1 MPDTYNPENSAKLK
15 HLASLAAKTSTA
27 LAALD
32 TKYTG
37 AFRSLSVVG
46 NSVKFFTST
55 DASGTAVATFDW
67 PEEVFLDQSVTSL
80 VDNFTWSAATYPNST
95 NPNLDGKTVLV
106 LGVKGDKETN
116 PTVKYSFV
124 SLEKLIDVYTAGDNS
139 ININGYTVTVKISST
154 AGNLLEL
161 KADGLYVGSDP
172 TKLDKV
178 TGAVLGNIATFG
190 ASGIVVDSGVG
201 INDVDVSGKMDK
213 VTTAVSGNF
222 AIFGASGAVV
232 DSGVTFATDAEVNA
246 MLEIYFPSGG
256 SSNAGNGG

>member
-1 MPDTYNPENSAKLK
+1 MADTYNPENSAKLK

-32 TKYTG
+32 SKYTG
-37 AFRSLSVVG
+37 AFRSLSVNG
-46 NSVKFFTST
+46 NRVSFFTT
-55 DASGTAVATFDW
+55 NDASGTPAFYFDYA
-67 PEEVFLDQSVTSL
+67 EEVFLDQSVTSL
-80 VDNFTWSAATYPNST
+80 VDNFAWSAATYPGTT

-124 SLEKLIDVYTAGDNS
+124 SLEKLIDIYTAGDNS
-139 ININGYTVTVKISST
+139 INIDGYTVTVKISAT

-161 KADGLYVGSDP
+161 KSDGLYVGSDNS
-172 TKLDKV
+172 KLDKV
-178 TGAVLGNIATFG
+178 TGAVQGNIATFG

-201 INDVDVSGKMDK
+201 INDVDISGKMDK

-232 DSGVTFATDAEVNA
+232 DSGVTFATDAEVDA

>member
-1 MPDTYNPENSAKLK
+1 MADTYNPENSAKLK

-32 TKYTG
+32 SKYTG

-46 NSVKFFTST
+46 NRVSFFTT
-55 DASGTAVATFDW
+55 NDTSGTAAFYFDY

-80 VDNFTWSAATYPNST
+80 VDNFAWSAATYPGSI

-124 SLEKLIDVYTAGDNS
+124 SLEKLIDIYTAGDNS
-139 ININGYTVTVKISST
+139 INIDGYTVTVKISAT

-161 KADGLYVGSDP
+161 KADGLYVGSDDS
-172 TKLDKV
+172 KLDKV
-178 TGAVLGNIATFG
+178 TGAVQGNI
-190 ASGIVVDSGVG
+190 
-201 INDVDVSGKMDK
+201 
-213 VTTAVSGNF
+213 

-232 DSGVTFATDAEVNA
+232 DSGVSFATDAEVDA

>member
-1 MPDTYNPENSAKLK
+1 MADTYNPENAAKLK

-67 PEEVFLDQSVTSL
+67 PEEVFLDQSVTTL
-80 VDNFTWSAATYPNST
+80 VDNFAWSAATYPNST

-124 SLEKLIDVYTAGDNS
+124 SLEKLIDVYTAGDGS
-139 ININGYTVTVKISST
+139 INIDGYTVTVKISAA

-178 TGAVLGNIATFG
+178 PGAGLSNI
-190 ASGIVVDSGVG
+190 
-201 INDVDVSGKMDK
+201 
-213 VTTAVSGNF
+213 
-222 AIFGASGAVV
+222 AIFGASGVVV
-232 DSGVTFATDAEVNA
+232 DSGVTFATDAEVAN
-246 MLEIYFPSGG
+246 MLNIYFPSGG
-256 SSNAGNGG
+256 NSAVSGG

>member
-1 MPDTYNPENSAKLK
+1 MADTYNPENAAKLK

-67 PEEVFLDQSVTSL
+67 PEEVFLDQSVTTL
-80 VDNFTWSAATYPNST
+80 VDNFAWSAATYPNST

-124 SLEKLIDVYTAGDNS
+124 SLEKLIDIYTAGDGS
-139 ININGYTVTVKISST
+139 ININGYSVTVKISQA

-161 KADGLYVGSDP
+161 KADGLFVGSDDS
-172 TKLDKV
+172 KLDKV
-178 TGAVLGNIATFG
+178 TGAGLSNIAIFGASGAIVDSGTPLAELDVAGKMDKVTNAVLGNIATFG
-190 ASGIVVDSGVG
+190 SGGV
-201 INDVDVSGKMDK
+201 
-213 VTTAVSGNF
+213 A
-222 AIFGASGAVV
+222 V
-232 DSGVTFATDAEVNA
+232 DSGVTFATDTEVAN
-246 MLEIYFPSGG
+246 MLEVYFPSGG
-256 SSNAGNGG
+256 TSGTGN

>member
-1 MPDTYNPENSAKLK
+1 MADTYNPENAAKLK

-27 LAALD
+27 LSALD

-46 NSVKFFTST
+46 NSVKFYASK
-55 DASGTAVATFDW
+55 DASGDPVATFDW

-80 VDNFTWSAATYPNST
+80 VDNFAWSAVAYPNST
-95 NPNLDGKTVLV
+95 NPNLNGKTVLV
-106 LGVKGDKETN
+106 LGIKGDKETN

-124 SLEKLIDVYTAGDNS
+124 NLEKLIDVYTAGDGS
-139 ININGYTVTVKISST
+139 INIDGYTVTVKISQA

-161 KADGLYVGSDP
+161 KADGLFVGSDP

-178 TGAVLGNIATFG
+178 TGAGLSNIAIFGASGAIVDSGTPLAELDVAGKMDKVTNAVLGNIATFG
-190 ASGIVVDSGVG
+190 LGGV
-201 INDVDVSGKMDK
+201 
-213 VTTAVSGNF
+213 A
-222 AIFGASGAVV
+222 V
-232 DSGVTFATDAEVNA
+232 DSGVTFATDTEVAN

-256 SSNAGNGG
+256 TSGTGN